1 MPGLSDS
8 QLAVIRTLIDTAP
21 DAAIRSLDAAL
32 ASETRADTAMGA
44 IRDLVS
50 AEAGERRTRNLVLA
64 PIASLCPRTE
74 RAFEHETFPYRT
86 LSMIWRALK
95 AADPDRFRAAI
106 SASTTWG
113 SDEPIPLVF
122 DELTA
127 MAAAG
132 LRQPEGTPF
141 AGCVDLLNGEEEGAA
156 ETFAEYLDLSPL
168 AREAQKRLPEWIGH
182 MSDERAAQV
191 RLAFRDATAISPD
204 AGPHFLELMICRLD
218 EPWQILRVVSALMEN
233 PSDAYLAAS
242 ELAHVGERLMADI
255 DGRLDDLTGFDPY
268 GGTAAGAAAAEAVR
282 LAVVQISEF
291 ELSIDLKKDGPWG
304 QRITKQKQTLA
315 QKVEALLNKA
325 DDAVDRAMPLK
336 PVKFGSKTRGA
347 PNYRNAPDPRAVIKA
362 EGLLS
367 FLHMV
372 RGSASAGGYASL
384 RAKTI
389 EKLDER
395 LDRYVEDVL
404 DHLRAPDAEQ
414 ADIARQYLD
423 IAATLVGLYRDEK
436 AAQIVRRRAAA

>member
-32 ASETRADTAMGA
+32 SSETRADSAMGA

-50 AEAGERRTRNLVLA
+50 AEAGERRARNLVFG
-64 PIASLCPRTE
+64 PVTSLCPRTAP
-74 RAFEHETFPYRT
+74 AFEHETFPHRT

-95 AADPDRFRAAI
+95 VADADRFQAAI
-106 SASTTWG
+106 AVSATW
-113 SDEPIPLVF
+113 DIEEPVPEVF
-122 DELTA
+122 SELTA

-132 LRQPEGTPF
+132 LREGAGTPF
-141 AGCVDLLNGEEEGAA
+141 AACAAMLDEQEDGAA
-156 ETFAEYLDLSPL
+156 DAFADYLDLCPL
-168 AREAQKRLPEWIGH
+168 SRDAQKRLPDWLGQ
-182 MSDERAAQV
+182 MSEERAAQV
-191 RLAFRDATAISPD
+191 RLAFRDATEVSPD
-204 AGPHFLELMICRLD
+204 AGPHFLELLICRLQ

-233 PSDAYLAAS
+233 PSDAYLASS
-242 ELAHVGERLMADI
+242 ELAHVGDRLMADI
-255 DGRLDDLTGFDPY
+255 DGRLDDLTAFDPF
-268 GGTAAGAAAAEAVR
+268 GGVDAGAAAAEAVR
-282 LAVVQISEF
+282 LAVAQINEF

-304 QRITKQKQTLA
+304 LRLTKQKQTLA

-325 DDAVDRAMPLK
+325 DDAVDKAMPLK
-336 PVKFGSKTRGA
+336 AVKFGAKTRGA
-347 PNYRNAPDPRAVIKA
+347 PSYRNPPEARAVTKA

-367 FLHMV
+367 FLAHV
-372 RGSASAGGYASL
+372 RGSAAAGGYASL

-414 ADIARQYLD
+414 AEIARQYLD
-423 IAATLVGLYRDEK
+423 IAATLVGLYRDQK
-436 AAQIVRRRAAA
+436 AAEIVRRRAAA

>member
-8 QLAVIRTLIDTAP
+8 QLAVIRTLVDTAP

-44 IRDLVS
+44 IRDLIS
-50 AEAGERRTRNLVLA
+50 AEAGERRARNLVLS
-64 PIASLCPRTE
+64 PIAALCPRTE
-74 RAFEHETFPYRT
+74 PAFEHDAFPYLT
-86 LSMIWRALK
+86 LTLIWRALK
-95 AADPDRFRAAI
+95 VADLDRFEAAI
-106 SASTTWG
+106 LASTSWS
-113 SDEPIPLVF
+113 SDEPIPMVF

-132 LRQPEGTPF
+132 LRAPEGTPF
-141 AGCVDLLNGEEEGAA
+141 AACADLLNGVEEGAA
-156 ETFAEYLDLSPL
+156 EAFAGYLDLTPL
-168 AREAQKRLPEWIGH
+168 ARDAQKRLPEWIGH
-182 MSDERAAQV
+182 MSGERAAQV
-191 RLAFRDATAISPD
+191 RLAFKDATAVSPD

-255 DGRLDDLTGFDPY
+255 DRRLDDLTTFDPS
-268 GGTAAGAAAAEAVR
+268 GGTAAGASAAEAVR
-282 LAVVQISEF
+282 LAVAQIGEF

-304 QRITKQKQTLA
+304 RRITRQKQTLA

-347 PNYRNAPDPRAVIKA
+347 PNYRHAPDPQAVTKA
-362 EGLLS
+362 EGMLS

-414 ADIARQYLD
+414 ANIARQYLD
-423 IAATLVGLYRDEK
+423 IAANLVGLYRDEK

>member
-1 MPGLSDS
+1 
-8 QLAVIRTLIDTAP
+8 
-21 DAAIRSLDAAL
+21 
-32 ASETRADTAMGA
+32 
-44 IRDLVS
+44 
-50 AEAGERRTRNLVLA
+50 
-64 PIASLCPRTE
+64 
-74 RAFEHETFPYRT
+74 
-86 LSMIWRALK
+86 
-95 AADPDRFRAAI
+95 
-106 SASTTWG
+106 
-113 SDEPIPLVF
+113 
-122 DELTA
+122 
-127 MAAAG
+127 
-132 LRQPEGTPF
+132 
-141 AGCVDLLNGEEEGAA
+141 
-156 ETFAEYLDLSPL
+156 
-168 AREAQKRLPEWIGH
+168 
-182 MSDERAAQV
+182 V
-191 RLAFRDATAISPD
+191 RLAFRDATVISPD
-204 AGPHFLELMICRLD
+204 AGPRFLELMLCRLE

-255 DGRLDDLTGFDPY
+255 DKRLDDLTAFDPS
-268 GGTAAGAAAAEAVR
+268 GGTAAGGVAAEAVR
-282 LAVVQISEF
+282 LAVAQISEF

-304 QRITKQKQTLA
+304 RRISKQKQTLA

-336 PVKFGSKTRGA
+336 PVKFGAKTRGA
-347 PNYRNAPDPRAVIKA
+347 PSYKNPPDPRAVTKA

-404 DHLRAPDAEQ
+404 EHLRAPDAEQ